1 MRLLF
6 IIIFILSLASAAFT
20 QTNQRQSNQQQP
32 AQQQA
37 NQNDNQ
43 SGSSAEKIPD
53 GYGDLTWEMYISDAR
68 DKISGVLTYSDEKT
82 VIRSKDNEMEYYYGF
97 FYKEPTE
104 EKIQADANAGNTP
117 AENTNTQEKD
127 EGKLFYVSM
136 NFPYLGKDQVYDKI
150 QNKYGKH
157 KSENIKD
164 NKGAIAWSSDN
175 TIIIMW
181 VDQYERKPFCRR
193 IIYISKKMSSELNA
207 YVHGILNKTEID
219 LIKRMNP

>member
-6 IIIFILSLASAAFT
+6 IVFLILSLASTAFT
-20 QTNQRQSNQQQP
+20 QTNQ
-32 AQQQA
+32 QQA
-37 NQNDNQ
+37 NGNANQ

-53 GYGDLTWEMYISDAR
+53 GYGDITWGMYISDAR

-82 VIRSKDNEMEYYYGF
+82 VIISKDNELEYHYGF
-97 FYKEPTE
+97 FYKEPTT
-104 EKIQADANAGNTP
+104 DAIRTDPNPSDNQT
-117 AENTNTQEKD
+117 ENTQEKD

-157 KSENIKD
+157 TSENIKD

-193 IIYISKKMSSELNA
+193 IIYISKKMSLELNE

>member
-6 IIIFILSLASAAFT
+6 IIFFILSLAVTAFT
-20 QTNQRQSNQQQP
+20 QTNQQQP
-32 AQQQA
+32 
-37 NQNDNQ
+37 NQNANQ

-68 DKISGVLTYSDEKT
+68 DKIRGVLTYSDEKT
-82 VIRSKDNEMEYYYGF
+82 VIISKDNELEYRYGF
-97 FYKEPTE
+97 FYKEPTTD
-104 EKIQADANAGNTP
+104 QVQTDANT
-117 AENTNTQEKD
+117 TNNQTEKAQEKD
-127 EGKLFYVSM
+127 EGKLFYVAM

-164 NKGAIAWSSDN
+164 NKGAIAWSSEN

-193 IIYISKKMSSELNA
+193 VIYISKKMASELNA